1 MFEAIS
7 FGRAVTLQLVTNWWS
22 DEENKELQATFVRVN
37 RFGAYP
43 KYGTDVWFLSLRG
56 FALKAIW

>member
-1 MFEAIS
+1 M
-7 FGRAVTLQLVTNWWS
+7 TLQLVTNWWS

-43 KYGTDVWFLSLRG
+43 NYGIDVRFVSLRV
-56 FALKAIW
+56 FHVKR

>member
-1 MFEAIS
+1 
-7 FGRAVTLQLVTNWWS
+7 VTLQLVTNWWS